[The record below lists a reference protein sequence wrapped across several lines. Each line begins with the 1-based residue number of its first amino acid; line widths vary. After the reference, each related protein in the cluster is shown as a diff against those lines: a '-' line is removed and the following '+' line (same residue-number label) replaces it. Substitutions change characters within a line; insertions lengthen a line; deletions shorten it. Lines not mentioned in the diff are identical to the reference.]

1 MEQVASSELSG
12 RNTYVVG
19 DIHDLSDNR
28 SKGPFLGVHIVTCY
42 RSIGKYLSF
51 RVYQHT
57 DDGEASAVKQA
68 WICRLPKEG
77 QNACLMPEIHSNEK
91 HCNFGNTNMKQS
103 DLYNFQTG
111 ASWDDFRKL
120 TFPYIHVNI
129 I

>member
-1 MEQVASSELSG
+1 MGNAIASSCRGSG
-12 RNTYVVG
+12 Q
-19 DIHDLSDNR
+19 HL
-28 SKGPFLGVHIVTCY
+28 P
-42 RSIGKYLSF
+42 F
-51 RVYQHT
+51 RVHQHT

-77 QNACLMPEIHSNEK
+77 QNACLMPEIHSNKK
-91 HCNFGNTNMKQS
+91 HCNFGNTTIKQS

-111 ASWDDFRKL
+111 ASGDDFRKL